1 MDFKYFAFETYWFE
15 LFSGISFLSTVL
27 SFIFYFISI
36 FVSWSCIM
44 FFVSCPKQG
53 GGGGGME
60 TVVPDFSDVDH
71 TGKKS

>member
-1 MDFKYFAFETYWFE
+1 
-15 LFSGISFLSTVL
+15 
-27 SFIFYFISI
+27 
-36 FVSWSCIM
+36 M